1 MIESPPATKLKQGMA
16 GLHEKLNYSLAIR
29 PVLNIKE
36 SKMRDLVFKNLI
48 SNQKKRGII
57 SSSEVVENK
66 GIRSIIR
73 RHFIYMLKEIN
84 EKSLEE
90 RPPYL
95 YVLKEKNTKA
105 QREKFFCRLKGS
117 VYIINQGKPFLILF
131 MHSLKIIFNVIPQND
146 LLASSGE

>member
-1 MIESPPATKLKQGMA
+1 
-16 GLHEKLNYSLAIR
+16 
-29 PVLNIKE
+29 
-36 SKMRDLVFKNLI
+36 MRDLVFKNLI

-57 SSSEVVENK
+57 SSSEVVEK
-66 GIRSIIR
+66 QGIRSIIR

-84 EKSLEE
+84 EKSLKE

-95 YVLKEKNTKA
+95 YVLKEKNTKE

-131 MHSLKIIFNVIPQND
+131 MHSLKIIFNVIPQKD